1 MSILASLV
9 QAYERLPNAPA
20 LGYSTE
26 KVGFVISLDANGRI
40 AHLSDLRIADGKK
53 LSPRPM
59 LVPQPVKRTV
69 AVASNSFWDKTS
81 YALGVTA
88 SEGKRTAEEHAKFVA
103 HHEELLAGAT
113 DEGLAAF
120 LAFLRDWGPERFA
133 ELGWPDDLK
142 DQNVVFALESE
153 RRSGVYLH
161 DRPAAKKALARMTG
175 QKSGSP
181 QICLVTGKPGPV
193 ARLHPSIKG
202 VWGAQ
207 SSGAALISFNLD
219 AFKSYGHEQGD
230 NAPVGEYAAFA
241 YTTALNRFLERGSGH
256 RIQVGDASTVFWAD
270 SRNAVAAASAESLF
284 REMIDPQTP
293 DEAEAA
299 AAEEEQA
306 ANAGAARQI
315 ADKLR
320 RLTQGE
326 PLADIEPALAKGVRF
341 YVLGLA
347 PNAAR
352 LSVRFYFEGA
362 FGELAEN
369 YRAYAR
375 DIAFEPTP
383 FYARTPSIARFALRT
398 APAMRDRNGKV
409 KFDADVVSPLLAGE
423 LLRAVLTG
431 ARFPASLLSVLLM
444 RIRNDQYIDP
454 LRIALVKAVIVRAM
468 RLRGNLPK
476 RADGTDVEDYLM
488 RSDPDDPDPARRLGR
503 LFAIIERAQSAALG
517 DNINATVADKFLA
530 AASATPGRVLPN
542 LILNARNH
550 HIKRLRNGHADAD
563 WIKDAEHA
571 RKVANGLDARIGRL
585 VAAFERFPMQHS
597 PEEQGRFLIGYYQER
612 WGRSGDAAKDADI
625 DDDFDAS
632 DKE

>member
-20 LGYSTE
+20 PGYSTE

-69 AVASNSFWDKTS
+69 APASNSLWDKTS

-88 SEGKRTAEEHAKFVA
+88 GEGKRTADEHAKFVA
-103 HHEELLAGAT
+103 HQEELLAGAT

-120 LAFLRDWGPERFA
+120 LAFLRDWRPERFA

-153 RRSGVYLH
+153 RRNGVYLH
-161 DRPAAKKALARMTG
+161 DRPAAKEALARMTG

-241 YTTALNRFLERGSGH
+241 YTTMLNLFLERGSGH

-270 SRNAVAAASAESLF
+270 SRDAVAAASAESLF
-284 REMIDPQTP
+284 REMIDPQSP

-299 AAEEEQA
+299 AVEEEQA
-306 ANAGAARQI
+306 ANAGATRQI

-326 PLADIEPALAKGVRF
+326 PLTEVEPALADGVRF

-352 LSVRFYFEGA
+352 LSVRFYVEDD
-362 FGELAEN
+362 FGV
-369 YRAYAR
+369 
-375 DIAFEPTP
+375 
-383 FYARTPSIARFALRT
+383 IARRYLEHVERMRIEPPPRGAAPSMWRLLIET
-398 APAMRDRNGKV
+398 ASQRKSENIP
-409 KFDADVVSPLLAGE
+409 PQLAGDW
-423 LLRAVLTG
+423 LRAILAGTQYPLT
-431 ARFPASLLSVLLM
+431 LLSVVLM
-444 RIRNDQYIDP
+444 RIRADHDVNA
-454 LRIALVKAVIVRAM
+454 LRVSIIKAVLVNNFEMKQEAPVA
-468 RLRGNLPK
+468 LDPENSNP
-476 RADGTDVEDYLM
+476 AYL
-488 RSDPDDPDPARRLGR
+488 LGR
-503 LFAIIERAQSAALG
+503 LFAVLEKTQHLALG
-517 DNINATVADKFLA
+517 NVNASIKDRYYGS
-530 AASATPGRVLPN
+530 ASATPRSVFPLLLRMNVHHQSKALGNSKGLAGYFASQLSEIMNAFPAEFPA
-542 LILNARNH
+542 ILSLQSQGAFALGYFHQMNRR
-550 HIKRLRNGHADAD
+550 KSSDAD
-563 WIKDAEHA
+563 EPAT
-571 RKVANGLDARIGRL
+571 V
-585 VAAFERFPMQHS
+585 S
-597 PEEQGRFLIGYYQER
+597 EEQL
-612 WGRSGDAAKDADI
+612 
-625 DDDFDAS
+625 
-632 DKE
+632 